1 MEAVLD
7 KIQKEYNLTERQ
19 RKLLQFSF
27 LGIIYDVT
35 KIGMLFV
42 FFACI
47 QQIPAFLFNLV
58 LLILLRTNQGGLH
71 LKNFIS
77 CFLFSFAYLFLAI
90 CILPMLVP
98 DISTSLGLCILFLCM
113 IIIYKIGPQKNLK
126 IYTKLKDSKNVIRS
140 KYNSILIC
148 FAFIFLYF
156 IFSDII
162 FFKQGMWLIVL
173 HTMQIVFV
181 TINKK
186 RKEINKWS
194 KNYMALCYHHF

>member
-71 LKNFIS
+71 LKNYIS

-126 IYTKLKDSKNVIRS
+126 IYTKLKDPKNVIRS

-186 RKEINKWS
+186 RKEINK
-194 KNYMALCYHHF
+194 

>member
-71 LKNFIS
+71 LKNYIS

-113 IIIYKIGPQKNLK
+113 IIIYKTGPQKNLK
-126 IYTKLKDSKNVIRS
+126 IYTKLKDPKNVIRS

-186 RKEINKWS
+186 RKEINK
-194 KNYMALCYHHF
+194 

>member
-71 LKNFIS
+71 LKNYIS

-113 IIIYKIGPQKNLK
+113 IIIYKTGPQKNLK
-126 IYTKLKDSKNVIRS
+126 IYTKLKDSKNEIRS

-186 RKEINKWS
+186 RKEINK
-194 KNYMALCYHHF
+194 